1 VADETPQLSA
11 ETLVLF
17 KEMLD
22 QVQLPAS
29 HPDFDGAAAR
39 ISRARHELD
48 AALRAA
54 AADGEPESS

>member
-1 VADETPQLSA
+1 MSDQTPQLSV
-11 ETLVLF
+11 ETLALF

-29 HPDFDGAAAR
+29 HPDFDAAAAR
-39 ISRARHELD
+39 ISTARRELE

-54 AADGEPESS
+54 GASDAEPS

>member
-1 VADETPQLSA
+1 MGDETPQLSA
-11 ETLVLF
+11 DTLVLF

-29 HPDFDGAAAR
+29 HPDFDAAAAR
-39 ISRARHELD
+39 ISTARRELD

-54 AADGEPESS
+54 AAAEPESS

>member
-22 QVQLPAS
+22 QVQLPAN
-29 HPDFDGAAAR
+29 HPDFDAAAAR
-39 ISRARHELD
+39 ISTARRELD

-54 AADGEPESS
+54 AAGEPESS

>member
-1 VADETPQLSA
+1 MSA
-11 ETLVLF
+11 ETLALF

-29 HPDFDGAAAR
+29 HPDFDAAAAR
-39 ISRARHELD
+39 ISTARRELD

-54 AADGEPESS
+54 GAAEPESS